1 MKILQLDITSQNQL
15 KPHQEQNDYDIIV
28 LQETNVKYKLEKY
41 KNWKR
46 KFHSTFTEKT
56 LGFSVTIVI
65 RNDIKSD
72 NNMQPTLKL
81 SGIFLK

>member
-15 KPHQEQNDYDIIV
+15 KPHQEQNDYDIFV
-28 LQETNVKYKLEKY
+28 LQETTVKDKLEKY

>member
-41 KNWKR
+41 KN
-46 KFHSTFTEKT
+46 
-56 LGFSVTIVI
+56 
-65 RNDIKSD
+65 
-72 NNMQPTLKL
+72 
-81 SGIFLK
+81 